1 MISDRDKALFE
12 AGIKLGALYHQWVG
26 TPVSRQSS
34 ASLETAIKEAHM
46 QQPFVESISVTLN
59 KELMSP
65 NIFGYSELSGLML
78 SVSLKTKVND
88 VHCTVQLHPEENYP
102 MMKIIDINEES

>member
-26 TPVSRQSS
+26 TPVSKHS
-34 ASLETAIKEAHM
+34 AELLETAIEEAHI
-46 QQPFVESISVTLN
+46 QQPFVESISVSLD
-59 KELMSP
+59 KEIM
-65 NIFGYSELSGLML
+65 NHNTFGYSELSGLMF
-78 SVSLKTKVND
+78 SVSLQTKVNN
-88 VHCTVQLHPEENYP
+88 VRCTVELHPEDNYP